1 MSRQKSSPRFRFAGT
16 AALLVLLS
24 LLIPSLREGDPRL
37 YLLTAGVTGAMLL
50 CMIIPARLFSLD
62 RLILSIALYLCAV
75 GIISIAPADPDAALM
90 QLLRCGAG
98 VVALII
104 GAMMV
109 RVLASSALTAIISS
123 FLGLLL
129 LSGNLLAR
137 DPALPFTQAALLLLI
152 IASASL
158 LSSHGGIAAFLPALI
173 GTAMLLLQ
181 GMTVEAIILALTAVL
196 LLWSA
201 DGRTIVSLAALLA
214 CAALFL
220 GSRQLG
226 HLPVPALAEE
236 HAASLSSLAAAGLT
250 GSENIAAAVDPALPA
265 SSLLYRLS
273 DSFGLIFTAL
283 TLLLFLPLVLRCTSV
298 ACAARCRFYAVLA
311 MGCTLI
317 FALPVP
323 AFLLSA
329 FGVLPL
335 PLKALPL
342 LTDSLPDLC
351 AQMLALGMLCG
362 ISSVNEADLAED
374 AHLAML
380 AR

>member
-158 LSSHGGIAAFLPALI
+158 LSSRGGIAAFLPALI

-250 GSENIAAAVDPALPA
+250 GSENIAAALDPVLPA

-298 ACAARCRFYAVLA
+298 ACTARSRFYAVLA